1 MHAGAGSEMMA
12 ARYPEFKIHMRMT
25 AASRITVLS
34 ICLAQ
39 ALSAAQEAGATTT
52 FTRLQPAESGLD
64 MLNTMDVN
72 HPLSYLYHSGMTCGG
87 VVAHDLNGDGKP
99 DLAFGGGRAASR
111 VYVHTGAAGEIKFAD
126 ATQASGFTCGGG
138 KDEWVAG
145 IAAGDANGD
154 GKTDLYV
161 CRYMQPNQL
170 WLNATGADGVLKF
183 SPAPESCGLGHVD
196 CSHSA
201 AFADYDGDGDLDLY
215 LLTNRIEDPA
225 GTRKDIKELTELVDG
240 QPVVKKDFEKYYTM
254 WRYDYDNWGTEAS
267 GTPDVLYR
275 NDSKD
280 GAVKFTDVSKE
291 AGIQGRGDGLSVT
304 WWDYNRDG
312 KPDIYVGNDFITP
325 DKLYKNNGDGTF
337 TDIIAEAAPHTP
349 WFSMGADQGDVNND
363 LLPDL
368 LVADMSATSH
378 FKSKTTMG
386 IMGGLEAKRA
396 YFAGPQQQMQNT
408 LLLGTGTARFSEGA
422 RLYGVSSTDWTWS
435 VKFADF
441 DNDGWQ
447 DIYFT
452 NGISRH
458 MNDSDIKVT
467 ADMLIGKHMFD
478 FWKEGA
484 MRKEKNRAYRNTGHA
499 KFEEV
504 SDAWGLGHDGVSY
517 GSAYADLDRDG
528 DLDLVTVNLEEPDAI
543 WRNDAK
549 SGNWLVLE
557 LKGTGKNPHAL
568 GAEVIAKTKS
578 GAQMRYLSPQTGYHS
593 CNEPIVHFGLGAE
606 SEVTELTIHFPAGAG
621 NSITMKNVK
630 ANQRLVVKG
639 DAPGSPARPAET
651 PAKTLFAESEALAT
665 VKYKDT
671 GWEEDFKRH
680 ILLPHSYSQLGPC
693 MAWGDVNGDGKA
705 DVFFGGSA
713 GELSQLRLAD
723 GKGSYT
729 AKWTEAFRADKDC
742 EDSGASFLDADGDK
756 DLDLCVVSGTN
767 EFLPD
772 AKEQRARLY
781 LNDGK
786 GAFTAAPAGA
796 FPDIRVFA
804 GCVAAAD
811 FDKDGLTDLFIAARC
826 KAQDWPRSDR
836 SRLLRNMSGKG
847 GVKFEDVTAAVPG
860 LAEAGLVSSA
870 AWTDTNGDTFP
881 ELVLA
886 CEWGPVRLFTN
897 SKGNLKETTK
907 EAGMAEVSGWWNCVT
922 PADLNGDGR
931 MDFVAGNVGL
941 NTKYKTPDAEHPMVT
956 YYGIF
961 DDTGKCQVVEVK
973 REKQQDGDVLY
984 PERGR
989 SCSSTAMPFIKSKF
1003 TTFKSFAQA
1012 SLTDVYSEEKLKA
1025 AEKFTATEFRHG
1037 AWLNSGDGKFTWTPF
1052 AREAQNAPVFAIAA
1066 HDFTGDGKVD
1076 LFFAQNWIHGPQ
1088 IETPRYDNGI
1098 GLLLENDGKGALTPV
1113 APARSGISIP
1123 GCMKSVAVQDVN
1135 ADGKADLVIGRN
1147 SAAVAVL
1154 LAQ

>member
-1 MHAGAGSEMMA
+1 
-12 ARYPEFKIHMRMT
+12 MRLPISACRT
-25 AASRITVLS
+25 AAALFFLPILS
-34 ICLAQ
+34 
-39 ALSAAQEAGATTT
+39 LSAANAESAAAGG
-52 FTRLQPAESGLD
+52 TRFARLEPAETGVD
-64 MLNTMDVN
+64 MVNTMDIN

-87 VVAHDLNGDGKP
+87 VVLEDLTGDGRL
-99 DLAFGGGRAASR
+99 DLVLGGGREASR
-111 VYVHTGAAGEIKFAD
+111 IYAGSGEPGEIKFTD
-126 ATQASGFTCGGG
+126 ATASSGFAAGGQ
-138 KDEWVAG
+138 KDEWVTG
-145 IAAGDANGD
+145 VAAGDADGD

-170 WLNATGADGVLKF
+170 WLNATGADGALKF
-183 SPAPESCGLGHVD
+183 IRAPESAGLGYVD

-215 LLTNRIEDPA
+215 LLTNRIEDPL
-225 GTRKDIKELTELVDG
+225 GTRKDMKEIMETVAGEPAVREE
-240 QPVVKKDFEKYYTM
+240 FRKYYSF
-254 WRYDYDNWGTEAS
+254 WRYDYDNWGTEAT
-267 GTPDVLYR
+267 GTPDVLFR
-275 NDSKD
+275 NDSA
-280 GAVKFTDVSKE
+280 GGVVKFTDVSKE
-291 AGIQGRGDGLSVT
+291 AGITGRGDGLSLT

-312 KPDIYVGNDFITP
+312 HPDIYVANDFLTP

-337 TDIIAEAAPHTP
+337 TDVIAEAAPHTP

-363 LLPDL
+363 LQPDL
-368 LVADMSATSH
+368 LAADMSATSH

-396 YFAGPQQQMQNT
+396 YFAVPQQQMQNV
-408 LLLGTGTARFSEGA
+408 LLMGNGTPRFSEEA
-422 RLYGVSSTDWTWS
+422 RLHGVSSTDWTWA
-435 VKFADF
+435 VKFADL

-447 DIYFT
+447 DVYFT

-467 ADMLIGKHMFD
+467 TDMLVGKHLFD
-478 FWKEGA
+478 YWKEGE

-504 SDAWGLGHDGVSY
+504 SDAWGLGHEGVSY

-528 DLDLVTVNLEEPDAI
+528 DLDLVTVNLEEPVAI
-543 WRNDAK
+543 WRNDTR
-549 SGNWLVLE
+549 SSHWLVLE
-557 LKGTGKNPHAL
+557 LHGPAGNPHGL
-568 GAEVIAKTKS
+568 GAEVVAKTKS
-578 GAQMRYLSPQTGYHS
+578 GSQLRYLSPQTGYLS
-593 CNEPIVHFGLGAE
+593 YNEPVIHFGLGAE
-606 SEVTELTIHFPAGAG
+606 TEAELTIRWPGKAGKLQKIQA
-621 NSITMKNVK
+621 VK
-630 ANQRLVVKG
+630 ANQRLVLKAADATLPP
-639 DAPGSPARPAET
+639 DAPA
-651 PAKTLFAESEALAT
+651 PAKPLFAESQALAT

-713 GELSQLRLAD
+713 GELAQLRLAD
-723 GKGSYT
+723 GKGGYM

-742 EDSGASFLDADGDK
+742 EDSGAAFLDTDGDK

-786 GAFTAAPAGA
+786 GAFAAAPAGA

-811 FDKDGLTDLFIAARC
+811 FDKDGLTDLFIGARC

-836 SRLLRNMSGKG
+836 SRLLRNESGKS
-847 GVKFEDVTAAVPG
+847 GVKFEDVTATVPG
-860 LAEAGLVSSA
+860 LADAGLVSGA

-881 ELVLA
+881 DLVLS
-886 CEWGPVRLFTN
+886 CEWGPVRLFT
-897 SKGNLKETTK
+897 SQKGSLKDTTK
-907 EAGMAEVSGWWNCVT
+907 DAGMAEVIGWWNCVT
-922 PADLNGDGR
+922 PVDLNGDGR
-931 MDFVAGNVGL
+931 MDLAAGNVGL

-1025 AEKFTATEFRHG
+1025 AEKYTATEFRHG
-1037 AWLNSGDGKFTWTPF
+1037 AWMNNGYGKFTWTPF

-1066 HDFTGDGKVD
+1066 HDFTGDGKMD

-1098 GLLLENDGKGALTPV
+1098 GLLLENDGKGALSPV

-1135 ADGKADLVIGRN
+1135 TDGKADLVIGRN
-1147 SAAVAVL
+1147 SAATVVL